1 MKTMK
6 KSLKVRS
13 LAENKR
19 LETEN
24 VRNVKSLANPG
35 YKNNIKRDFDIREKE
50 YLNISKQT
58 VKSRLKDIIMK
69 KLNWTVRSVWLTLR
83 IANVSYRK
91 KEKI

>member
-6 KSLKVRS
+6 KSLKVRA

-50 YLNISKQT
+50 YLNISKQK